1 MKQIDK
7 KITVLVADDSPDDQY
22 IFQIAINE
30 VAPNAEIVFVYNGAQ
45 LVEYFTPGDPES
57 SRAFKEPDVILAD
70 LNMPFFSGFE
80 ALNRLR
86 INNCINVPIYIF
98 SGLVT
103 PVEKDHAP
111 LFGVNGIYRKPNK
124 IMELKEILSQIF
136 ETL

>member
-7 KITVLVADDSPDDQY
+7 KFTVLVADDSPDDQY
-22 IFQIAINE
+22 IFQVAINE
-30 VAPNAEIVFVYNGAQ
+30 VAPNAEIIFVYNGSQ
-45 LVEYFTPGDPES
+45 LVDYFTGDNAEKN
-57 SRAFKEPDVILAD
+57 SRFKLPDVILAD

-80 ALNRLR
+80 ALNKIR
-86 INNCINVPIYIF
+86 INNCIVVPVYIF

-111 LFGVNGIYRKPNK
+111 LFGVNGIFRKPSS
-124 IMELKEILSQIF
+124 ISELKKILLQVF